1 MDSYECV
8 EYSGIIKTYILVVH
22 KLVIFRILKK
32 HYFHY
37 CFISIYPIFAN
48 KIVLEILEY
57 V

>member
-8 EYSGIIKTYILVVH
+8 EYSGVIKTYILVVH
-22 KLVIFRILKK
+22 KLVIYRILKK

-48 KIVLEILEY
+48 KIVLETLEY